1 MVCFCTDELDIVMA
15 RSSGVLPSLV
25 NLLLT
30 GLSPEEAE
38 QILPQLRQISVRQGT
53 VLVEAGQPL
62 THVYFPTSCVLALVG
77 TTESGAT
84 VEIALTGNEG
94 LADVTAAL
102 GNRRSLFRLVA
113 QLDGGAAEIGVDA
126 LVERLPRCP
135 ALHGRILA
143 FQHQVLAQ
151 VGQSAVCNRF
161 HTARQRL
168 ARWLLTTA
176 DKTGV
181 RDLPLTHEFIA
192 HMVGGPR
199 SAVTEA
205 ASALRASGAIDYRR
219 GIIRICNLA
228 RLRQQACECYTAVID
243 ATRDLTAAS

>member
-1 MVCFCTDELDIVMA
+1 MA
-15 RSSGVLPSLV
+15 RSGDVPPSFA
-25 NLLLT
+25 NLLLA
-30 GLSPEEAE
+30 GLPPEEAE
-38 QILPQLRQISVRQGT
+38 QILPHLRQAAVRQGT

-126 LVERLPRCP
+126 LVERLPRCTV
-135 ALHGRILA
+135 LHGRILA
-143 FQHQVLAQ
+143 YLRQVLAQ

-176 DKTGV
+176 DKTGM

-228 RLRQQACECYTAVID
+228 RLRQEACECYAAVNE
-243 ATRDLTAAS
+243 ATRGLTTGS